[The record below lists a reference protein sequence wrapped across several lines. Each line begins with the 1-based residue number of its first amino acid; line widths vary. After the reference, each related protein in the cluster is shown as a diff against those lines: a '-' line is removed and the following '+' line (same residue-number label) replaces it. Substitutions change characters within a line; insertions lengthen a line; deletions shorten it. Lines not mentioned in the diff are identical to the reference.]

1 MNIQQPPAAPAQM
14 PPAPPVIPNQP
25 TWEIEAN
32 QLGLQGEHHRLY
44 KLLRDFH
51 GLTKEQCVTLRDQGY
66 MTLSDLVDW
75 EYKDVR
81 SLLENLSIRPTSRG
95 GWEFGDRR
103 IKQLQALS
111 WFVTD
116 RDWRGLTYDM
126 DLYQAEL
133 NTYIKF
139 AKIDSQIGKDDAAD
153 KPEKFKYSDW
163 NKWEESVYTY
173 LNSIITKAGVPL
185 SYVIRK
191 ELEED
196 TDWESLD
203 RKSSRSTRRHYKDC
217 CLTSIQ
223 RRFLHCSKNYA

>member
-14 PPAPPVIPNQP
+14 PPAPPVIPNLP

-32 QLGLQGEHHRLY
+32 QLGLQGEHRRLY

-51 GLTKEQCVTLRDQGY
+51 GFTKVQCVTLRDQGY
-66 MTLSDLVDW
+66 ITLSDLVDW

-81 SLLENLSIRPTSRG
+81 SLLENLSNRPISRG
-95 GWEFGDRR
+95 GREFGDRR

-116 RDWRGLTYDM
+116 RNRRGLTYDLE
-126 DLYQAEL
+126 LYQAKV

-153 KPEKFKYSDW
+153 KPE
-163 NKWEESVYTY
+163 
-173 LNSIITKAGVPL
+173 
-185 SYVIRK
+185 
-191 ELEED
+191 
-196 TDWESLD
+196 
-203 RKSSRSTRRHYKDC
+203 
-217 CLTSIQ
+217 
-223 RRFLHCSKNYA
+223 